1 MNFSLDRN
9 SFVAKKIGLLNGEIV
24 LDVGCRDKIFKK
36 KLSGNYKY
44 IGIDFI
50 PINNYKNVD
59 SEKDEFINHNLENGL
74 PIKLQNIDIINA
86 LDVLEHIENIHQLL
100 QDFFKI
106 SKKII
111 IIALPNMAYYKFRL
125 NFIITGTLSGK
136 YLFKE
141 NPVKD
146 KQRWVPNYYSINNF
160 VKKNLNNNWEY
171 KEYNF
176 IFERKNNFIIYFLEK
191 FLSNFF
197 PNLFVYEKIFFFYK
211 KVKN

>member
-9 SFVAKKIGLLNGEIV
+9 SFVAKKIGHLNGEVV

-36 KLSGNYKY
+36 KLSGNFKY

-50 PINNYKNVD
+50 HTYNNAANG
-59 SEKDEFINHNLENGL
+59 EEGEFINHNLENGL
-74 PIKLQNIDIINA
+74 PIEIQNIDIINA
-86 LDVLEHIENIHQLL
+86 LDVLEHIENIHKLFR
-100 QDFFKI
+100 DFFTK
-106 SKKII
+106 SNKTI

-125 NFIITGTLSGK
+125 NFLITGVVSGK
-136 YLFKE
+136 YPFKE

-146 KQRWVPNYYSINNF
+146 KHRWIPNYYSINNF
-160 VKKNLNNNWEY
+160 INKNLNNDWES

-176 IFERKNNFIIYFLEK
+176 IAERKNNFIIYFIEK

-197 PNLFVYEKIFFFYK
+197 PNLFVYEKIFIFTK
-211 KVKN
+211 KIKN

>member
-9 SFVAKKIGLLNGEIV
+9 SFVAKKIGRLNGEVV
-24 LDVGCRDKIFKK
+24 LDIGCRDRIFKD

-50 PINNYKNVD
+50 DANNDNGFNNKKND
-59 SEKDEFINHNLENGL
+59 FLNHNLENGL
-74 PIKLQNIDIINA
+74 PNKIENVDIINA
-86 LDVLEHIENIHQLL
+86 LDVLEHIENIHYLFL
-100 QDFFKI
+100 EFFRK

-125 NFIITGTLSGK
+125 NFLITGTLSNK
-136 YLFKE
+136 YLFQE
-141 NPVKD
+141 YPVKD
-146 KQRWVPNYYSINNF
+146 KHRWVPNYFSINNF
-160 VKKNLNNNWEY
+160 VKKNLNKDWEY

-176 IFERKNNFIIYFLEK
+176 IAERKNKFIIYYLEK
-191 FLSNFF
+191 FLSKFF

-211 KVKN
+211 KN

>member
-9 SFVAKKIGLLNGEIV
+9 SFVANKIGHLNGEVV
-24 LDVGCRDKIFKK
+24 LDVGCRDGIFKD

-50 PINNYKNVD
+50 DVGNDKKIEKKINN
-59 SEKDEFINHNLENGL
+59 FLNHNLENGL
-74 PIKLQNIDIINA
+74 PSKIQDIDIINA
-86 LDVLEHIENIHQLL
+86 LDVLEHIENIHQLFL
-100 QDFFKI
+100 EFFKK

-125 NFIITGTLSGK
+125 NFLFTGTLSGK

-141 NPVKD
+141 HPIKD
-146 KQRWVPNYYSINNF
+146 KHRWIPNYYSINNF
-160 VKKNLNNNWEY
+160 VNKNLNNNWEY

-176 IFERKNNFIIYFLEK
+176 IAERKNNFIMYFLEK
-191 FLSNFF
+191 FLSKFL
-197 PNLFVYEKIFFFYK
+197 PNLFVYEKIIFFYK
-211 KVKN
+211 KS